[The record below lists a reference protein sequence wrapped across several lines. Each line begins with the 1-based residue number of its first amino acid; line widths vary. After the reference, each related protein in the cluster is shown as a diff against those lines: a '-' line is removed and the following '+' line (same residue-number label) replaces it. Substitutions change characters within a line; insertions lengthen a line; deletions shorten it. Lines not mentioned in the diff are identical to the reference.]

1 MALGLW
7 LWTEQIASWVYREGR
22 GNDPL
27 ASTYSAMTSWIEHLG
42 MDVSERRLQGFAE
55 RCLGRQGGIVHPSTQ
70 G

>member
-27 ASTYSAMTSWIEHLG
+27 ATTYSAMTSWIEHLG
-42 MDVSERRLQGFAE
+42 MDVSERQDFRGLQRGVWV
-55 RCLGRQGGIVHPSTQ
+55 GRVE
-70 G
+70 